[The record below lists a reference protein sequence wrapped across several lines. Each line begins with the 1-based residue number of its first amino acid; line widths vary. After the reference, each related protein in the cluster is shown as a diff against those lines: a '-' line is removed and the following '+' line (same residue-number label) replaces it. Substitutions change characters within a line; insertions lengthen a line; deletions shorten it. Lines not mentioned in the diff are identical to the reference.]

1 LSEIGA
7 FIQTLKERLPT
18 VEMIPYESWP
28 EQWQG
33 QVKAAYQGDVN
44 TLWMVSPNTVDDL
57 SVLMTEVHRDRRSI
71 LITGQ
76 GSKLDWGAF
85 ARKVDII
92 ISTQHLKQLV
102 DHAVGDMT
110 VTLQAGLRF
119 ADLQKILAQ
128 HNQWIPLDPTYSQ
141 QATLGGILATKD
153 AGSLRHRY
161 GGVRD
166 LCLGITLVR
175 SDGQVAKA
183 GGRVVKNVA
192 GYDLMKL
199 FTGSFGSLGIVTEM
213 TLRAYP
219 LPECSGTVLVK
230 GECAAIA
237 NLAQTLLQSTLTPTA
252 FDVLTGLADLAAG
265 SLALAVRFQSLSESV
280 SAQIETLRKMAQPFT
295 VETLEGE
302 ADQQWWPQTATQ
314 IQARPDRNSVF
325 CHMGVL
331 PALSMSSLA
340 AMQQGAAK
348 QSVQLQGR
356 VHAGSGLG
364 QFRLLGDEQDCALAL
379 GKLRSHC
386 EQSGGYLSILEAP
399 DSIKQ
404 NLEVWGYSGNALN
417 AMRKLKEQ
425 FDPQGVLNTGR
436 FVGGI

>member
-1 LSEIGA
+1 LSEIDA
-7 FIQTLKERLPT
+7 FIQKLKERLPT

-28 EQWQG
+28 GKWQG
-33 QVKAAYQGDVN
+33 QVKTAYKGDVN
-44 TLWMVSPNTVDDL
+44 TLWMVSPNTVKDL

-71 LITGQ
+71 LVMGQ

-85 ARKVDII
+85 ARQVDMV
-92 ISTQHLKQLV
+92 ISTQHLNQLV

-119 ADLQKILAQ
+119 AELQRILAQ
-128 HNQWIPLDPTYSQ
+128 HNQWIPLDPAYPQ

-153 AGSLRHRY
+153 TGSLRHRY

-199 FTGSFGSLGIVTEM
+199 FTGSFGTLGIVTEM

-219 LPECSGTVLVK
+219 LPECSGTVVVK
-230 GECAAIA
+230 GEETAIA

-252 FDVLTGLADLAAG
+252 LDVLTGLADLAAG
-265 SLALAVRFQSLSESV
+265 RFALAVRFQSLSESV
-280 SAQIETLRKMAQPFT
+280 SAQIETLHKMAQPLT

-302 ADQQWWPQTATQ
+302 IDQQWWTQTATQ
-314 IQARPDRNSVF
+314 IQARSDQTSVL
-325 CHMGVL
+325 CQIGVL
-331 PALSMSSLA
+331 PALSVSSLA
-340 AMQQGAAK
+340 AMQQSAAQ

-356 VHAGSGLG
+356 IHAGSGLG
-364 QFRLLGDEQDCALAL
+364 QFRLLGDEQDCTSVLE
-379 GKLRSHC
+379 KLRSHC

-404 NLEVWGYSGNALN
+404 TLDLWGYSGNALS

>member
-1 LSEIGA
+1 MSEIDV
-7 FIQTLKERLPT
+7 FIQKLKELLPT
-18 VEMIPYESWP
+18 VEIIPYESWP
-28 EQWQG
+28 GTWQG
-33 QVKAAYQGDVN
+33 QVKAAYKGDVH
-44 TLWMVSPNTVDDL
+44 TLWMVSPNTVNDL
-57 SVLMTEVHRDRRSI
+57 SVLMTEVHRDRLSI
-71 LITGQ
+71 LVTGQ

-85 ARKVDII
+85 ARQVDLVV
-92 ISTQHLKQLV
+92 STQHLNQLV

-110 VTLQAGLRF
+110 ATLQAGLRF
-119 ADLQKILAQ
+119 ADLQRILAQ
-128 HNQWIPLDPTYSQ
+128 HNQWIPLDPAYPQ

-153 AGSLRHRY
+153 TGSLRHRY

-199 FTGSFGSLGIVTEM
+199 FTGSFGTLGIVTEM

-230 GECAAIA
+230 GEETAIA
-237 NLAQTLLQSTLTPTA
+237 NLAQTILQSTLTPTS
-252 FDVLTGLADLAAG
+252 FDVLTGLADLTTG
-265 SLALAVRFQSLSESV
+265 RLALAVRFQSLSESV
-280 SAQIETLRKMAQPFT
+280 SAQIETLRKMALT
-295 VETLEGE
+295 VETLEGL

-314 IQARPDRNSVF
+314 IQARSDRNSVLF
-325 CHMGVL
+325 QMGVL
-331 PALSMSSLA
+331 PALSVSSLT
-340 AMQQGAAK
+340 AMQQIAAK

-356 VHAGSGLG
+356 IHAGSGLG
-364 QFRLLGDEQDCALAL
+364 QFRLLGDEKDCALVL
-379 GKLRSHC
+379 GNLRSHC

-404 NLEVWGYSGNALN
+404 TLDLWGYSGNALS

>member
-1 LSEIGA
+1 LSEIDA
-7 FIQTLKERLPT
+7 FIQKLKELIPT
-18 VEMIPYESWP
+18 VEMTPYGSWSA
-28 EQWQG
+28 QWQG
-33 QVKAAYQGDVN
+33 QVNAAFRGDVN
-44 TLWMVSPNTVDDL
+44 TLWMVSPKTVDEL
-57 SVLMTEVHRDRRSI
+57 SVLMTEVHGDRRNV
-71 LITGQ
+71 LVTGQ

-85 ARKVDII
+85 ARKVDIVV
-92 ISTQHLKQLV
+92 STQYLNQIV

-110 VTLQAGLRF
+110 VTLKAGMRF
-119 ADLQKILAQ
+119 ADLQTLLAK
-128 HNQWIPLDPTYSQ
+128 HNQWIPLDPSYPQ

-166 LCLGITLVR
+166 LCLGITFVR

-199 FTGSFGSLGIVTEM
+199 FTGSFGTLGIVTEM

-230 GECAAIA
+230 GESAAIA
-237 NLAQTLLQSTLTPTA
+237 TLTQSILQSTLTPTA
-252 FDVLTGLADLAAG
+252 FDVLTGLEELAADNLV
-265 SLALAVRFQSLSESV
+265 LAIRFQSLTESV
-280 SAQIETLRKMAQPFT
+280 SAQIGTLHTMAQSLV

-302 ADQQWWPQTATQ
+302 ADRQWWPQTATQ
-314 IQARPDRNSVF
+314 IQARSDRNSVLF
-325 CHMGVL
+325 QMGVL
-331 PALSMSSLA
+331 PALSVSSLT
-340 AMQQGAAK
+340 AMQQIAAK

-356 VHAGSGLG
+356 IHAGIGLG
-364 QFRLLGDEQDCALAL
+364 QFRLLGNEQDCALVL

-386 EQSGGYLSILEAP
+386 EQSEGYLSILEAP
-399 DSIKQ
+399 ESIKQ
-404 NLEVWGYSGNALN
+404 SLDLWGYSGNALS

>member
-1 LSEIGA
+1 MPEIDI
-7 FIQTLKERLPT
+7 FIQKLKELLPHIELT
-18 VEMIPYESWP
+18 PYESWSAH
-28 EQWQG
+28 WQG
-33 QVKAAYQGDVN
+33 QVRAAYQGDVK
-44 TLWMVSPNTVDDL
+44 TLWMVSPKTVEEL
-57 SVLMTEVHRDRRSI
+57 SVLMAEVYGHRRSI
-71 LITGQ
+71 LVTGQ

-85 ARKVDII
+85 ARKVDIVV
-92 ISTQHLKQLV
+92 STQYLNRLT

-110 VTLQAGLRF
+110 VTLQAGMRF
-119 ADLQKILAQ
+119 DDLQTILAK
-128 HNQWIPLDPTYSQ
+128 HNQWIPLDPACPQ
-141 QATLGGILATKD
+141 HATLGGIIATKD

-199 FTGSFGSLGIVTEM
+199 FTGSFGTLGIVTEM

-230 GECAAIA
+230 GESMAIA
-237 NLAQTLLQSTLTPTA
+237 NLVQTILQSTLTPTA
-252 FDVLTGLADLAAG
+252 FDVLTGLEHLATDN
-265 SLALAVRFQSLSESV
+265 LALAVRFQSLTESV
-280 SAQIETLRKMAQPFT
+280 AAQINTLHKMAQPLT
-295 VETLEGE
+295 VETLEG
-302 ADQQWWPQTATQ
+302 DTDKQWWTQTATQ

-325 CHMGVL
+325 CQIGVL
-331 PALSMSSLA
+331 PALSVASLA
-340 AMQQGAAK
+340 AMQQMAVK
-348 QSVQLQGR
+348 QSALLRGR
-356 VHAGSGLG
+356 IHAGSGLG
-364 QFRLLGDEQDCALAL
+364 QFRLLGDEENCALVL

-399 DSIKQ
+399 ESIKQ
-404 NLEVWGYSGNALN
+404 SLDLWGYSGNALS

>member
-1 LSEIGA
+1 LSEIDA
-7 FIQTLKERLPT
+7 FIQKLKELVPST
-18 VEMIPYESWP
+18 EMISYESWP
-28 EQWQG
+28 EYWQG
-33 QVKAAYQGDVN
+33 QVKAAYKGDVN
-44 TLWMVSPNTVDDL
+44 TLWMVSPKTVKDL

-85 ARKVDII
+85 ARKVDIV

-128 HNQWIPLDPTYSQ
+128 HNQWIPLDPAYPQ
-141 QATLGGILATKD
+141 QATLGGILAAKD
-153 AGSLRHRY
+153 TGSFRHRY

-199 FTGSFGSLGIVTEM
+199 FTGSFGTLGIVTEM

-230 GECAAIA
+230 GESAALA
-237 NLAQTLLQSTLTPTA
+237 NLAQAILQSTLTPTA
-252 FDVLTGLADLAAG
+252 LDVLTGLADFAAG
-265 SLALAVRFQSLSESV
+265 SFALAVRFQSLSESV
-280 SAQIETLRKMAQPFT
+280 SAQIETLRKMAQSLT
-295 VETLEGE
+295 VETLEGD
-302 ADQQWWPQTATQ
+302 ADNQWWPQAATQ
-314 IQARPDRNSVF
+314 IQARPDRNSVL
-325 CHMGVL
+325 CQMGVL
-331 PALSMSSLA
+331 PALSVSSLA
-340 AMQQGAAK
+340 AIQQGAAQ

-356 VHAGSGLG
+356 IHAGIGLG
-364 QFRLLGDEQDCALAL
+364 QFRLLGDEQDCASVL

-386 EQSGGYLSILEAP
+386 EQSGGYLSILEASE
-399 DSIKQ
+399 SIKQ
-404 NLEVWGYSGNALN
+404 SLDLWGYSGNALS

-436 FVGGI
+436 FAGGI